1 MKKGMI
7 VLLTVLCAL
16 GFSGCGNQT
25 TAEQSSSAETV
36 VTTTDAPV
44 TTTAATTTTDAPT
57 TTTST
62 TATTATKDAPK
73 ANLDKTETI
82 DGLSFLCDSSWEH
95 KVNEENSS
103 CHYWYQSDG
112 GLIMLSTVQLGIN
125 VPDLSGEEKQT
136 FIKESFSGFYSG
148 LISKYEKYSDYD
160 NIEIDGQP
168 AIKFEGTMI
177 GCSSNVFAIICNDY
191 LYCIQFTNNMFGKK
205 TILSDY
211 IDEIIDSIELSPAT
225 TESTTVTTEQPEPT
239 TTVATTLPPATEAP
253 TQAPTIAPDANSSG
267 RTVIITENGK
277 KYHKKVHGDWTV
289 IGEIPE
295 SQAVAQGYEPCK
307 TCYK

>member
-7 VLLTVLCAL
+7 VLLTMLCAL

-44 TTTAATTTTDAPT
+44 TTTAATTTKHGFDVIKNIKVT
-57 TTTST
+57 TT
-62 TATTATKDAPK
+62 AMEEAPEM
-73 ANLDKTETI
+73 NLDQTETVH
-82 DGLSFLCDSSWEH
+82 GFSFLCDSTWSH
-95 KVNEENSS
+95 QENDIYQ
-103 CHYWYQSDG
+103 YWYQSDG
-112 GLIMLSTVQLGIN
+112 GFIMVMAQQQEVNIS
-125 VPDLSGEEKQT
+125 DLSGYEKT
-136 FIKESFSGFYSG
+136 AYVESFLSSAYNES
-148 LISKYEKYSDYD
+148 ISSADSSSDYQE
-160 NIEIDGQP
+160 IEIDGQP
-168 AIKFEGTMI
+168 AI
-177 GCSSNVFAIICNDY
+177 VFDVTIKSVAFHNIIILQENY
-191 LYCIQFTNNMFGKK
+191 AYCISFTTELYGEK

-211 IDEIIDSIELSPAT
+211 VDEIVDSIQFSPAT

-239 TTVATTLPPATEAP
+239 TTVATTLPPATEVP

-267 RTVIITENGK
+267 QTVIITENGK
-277 KYHKKVHGDWTV
+277 KYHKKVHGDWTI

>member
-7 VLLTVLCAL
+7 VLLTMLCAL

-44 TTTAATTTTDAPT
+44 TTTAATTTKHGFDVIKNIKVT
-57 TTTST
+57 TT
-62 TATTATKDAPK
+62 AMEEAPEM
-73 ANLDKTETI
+73 NLDQTETI
-82 DGLSFLCDSSWEH
+82 HGFSFLCDSNWSH
-95 KVNEENSS
+95 QENDIYQ
-103 CHYWYQSDG
+103 YWYQSDG
-112 GLIMLSTVQLGIN
+112 GFIMVMAQQQEVNIS
-125 VPDLSGEEKQT
+125 DLSGYEKT
-136 FIKESFSGFYSG
+136 AYVESFLSSAYNAS
-148 LISKYEKYSDYD
+148 ISSADSSSDYQE
-160 NIEIDGQP
+160 IEIDGQP
-168 AIKFEGTMI
+168 AI
-177 GCSSNVFAIICNDY
+177 VFDVTIKSVAFHNIIILQENY
-191 LYCIQFTNNMFGKK
+191 AYCISFTTELYGEK

-211 IDEIIDSIELSPAT
+211 VDEIVDSIQFSPAT
-225 TESTTVTTEQPEPT
+225 TESTTVTTEQQEPT
-239 TTVATTLPPATEAP
+239 TTVATTLPPATEVP

-267 RTVIITENGK
+267 QTVIITENGK
-277 KYHKKVHGDWTV
+277 KYHKKVHGDWTI

>member
-7 VLLTVLCAL
+7 VLLTMLCAL

-44 TTTAATTTTDAPT
+44 TTTAATTTKHGFDVIKNIKVT
-57 TTTST
+57 TT
-62 TATTATKDAPK
+62 AMEEAPEM
-73 ANLDKTETI
+73 NLDQTETVH
-82 DGLSFLCDSSWEH
+82 GFSFLCDSNWSH
-95 KVNEENSS
+95 QENDIYQ
-103 CHYWYQSDG
+103 YWYQSDG
-112 GLIMLSTVQLGIN
+112 GFIMVMAQQQEVNIS
-125 VPDLSGEEKQT
+125 DLSGYEKT
-136 FIKESFSGFYSG
+136 AYVESFLSSAYNAS
-148 LISKYEKYSDYD
+148 ISSADSSSDYQE
-160 NIEIDGQP
+160 IEIDGQP
-168 AIKFEGTMI
+168 AI
-177 GCSSNVFAIICNDY
+177 VFDVTIKSVAFHNIIILQENY
-191 LYCIQFTNNMFGKK
+191 AYCISFTTELYGEK

-211 IDEIIDSIELSPAT
+211 VDEIVDSIQFSPAT
-225 TESTTVTTEQPEPT
+225 TESTTVTTEQQEPT
-239 TTVATTLPPATEAP
+239 TTVATTLPPATEVP

-267 RTVIITENGK
+267 QTVIITENGK
-277 KYHKKVHGDWTV
+277 KYHKKVHGDWTI

>member
-1 MKKGMI
+1 MI
-7 VLLTVLCAL
+7 VLLTMLCAL

-44 TTTAATTTTDAPT
+44 TTTAATTTKHGFDVIKNIKVT
-57 TTTST
+57 TT
-62 TATTATKDAPK
+62 AMEEAPEM
-73 ANLDKTETI
+73 NLDQTETI
-82 DGLSFLCDSSWEH
+82 HGFSFLCDSNWSH
-95 KVNEENSS
+95 QENDIYQ
-103 CHYWYQSDG
+103 YWYQSDG
-112 GLIMLSTVQLGIN
+112 GFIMVMAQQQEVNIS
-125 VPDLSGEEKQT
+125 DLSGYEKT
-136 FIKESFSGFYSG
+136 AYVESFLSSAYNES
-148 LISKYEKYSDYD
+148 ISSADSSSDYQE
-160 NIEIDGQP
+160 IEIDGQP
-168 AIKFEGTMI
+168 AI
-177 GCSSNVFAIICNDY
+177 VFDVTIKSVAFHNIIILQENY
-191 LYCIQFTNNMFGKK
+191 AYCISFTTELYGEK

-211 IDEIIDSIELSPAT
+211 VDEIVDSIQFSPAT

-239 TTVATTLPPATEAP
+239 TTVATTLPPATEVP

-267 RTVIITENGK
+267 QTVIITENGK
-277 KYHKKVHGDWTV
+277 KYHKKVHGDWTI

>member
-7 VLLTVLCAL
+7 VLLTMLCAL
-16 GFSGCGNQT
+16 GLSGCGNQT

-44 TTTAATTTTDAPT
+44 TTTAATTTKHGFDVIKNIKVT
-57 TTTST
+57 TV
-62 TATTATKDAPK
+62 TKEVPEV
-73 ANLDKTETI
+73 NLDQTETVH
-82 DGLSFLCDSSWEH
+82 GFSFLCDSNWSH
-95 KVNEENSS
+95 QENDIYQ
-103 CHYWYQSDG
+103 YWYQSDG
-112 GLIMLSTVQLGIN
+112 GFIMVMAQQQEVNIS
-125 VPDLSGEEKQT
+125 DLSGDAKT
-136 FIKESFSGFYSG
+136 AYVESFLSSAYNAS
-148 LISKYEKYSDYD
+148 IASAESYSDYEE
-160 NIEIDGQP
+160 IEIDGQP
-168 AIKFEGTMI
+168 AI
-177 GCSSNVFAIICNDY
+177 VFDATIKSAVSHTIFILQENY
-191 LYCIQFTNNMFGKK
+191 AYCIGFTTELYNKK

-211 IDEIIDSIELSPAT
+211 VDEIVDSIELSPAT

-289 IGEIPE
+289 IGEVPE
-295 SQAVAQGYEPCK
+295 SQAVSQGYEPCK

>member
-1 MKKGMI
+1 MI
-7 VLLTVLCAL
+7 VLLTMLCAL

-44 TTTAATTTTDAPT
+44 TTTAATTTKHGFDVIKNIKVT
-57 TTTST
+57 TT
-62 TATTATKDAPK
+62 AMEEAPEM
-73 ANLDKTETI
+73 NLDQTETVH
-82 DGLSFLCDSSWEH
+82 GFSFLCDSNWSH
-95 KVNEENSS
+95 QENDIYQ
-103 CHYWYQSDG
+103 YWYQSDG
-112 GLIMLSTVQLGIN
+112 GFIMVMAQQQEVNIS
-125 VPDLSGEEKQT
+125 DLSGYEKT
-136 FIKESFSGFYSG
+136 AYVESFLSSAYNES
-148 LISKYEKYSDYD
+148 ISSADSSSDYQE
-160 NIEIDGQP
+160 IEIDGQP
-168 AIKFEGTMI
+168 AI
-177 GCSSNVFAIICNDY
+177 VFDVTIKSVAFHNIIILQENY
-191 LYCIQFTNNMFGKK
+191 AYCISFTTELYGEK

-211 IDEIIDSIELSPAT
+211 VDEIVDSIQFSPAT

-239 TTVATTLPPATEAP
+239 TTVATTLPPATEVP

-267 RTVIITENGK
+267 QTVIITENGK
-277 KYHKKVHGDWTV
+277 KYHKKVHGDWTI

>member
-7 VLLTVLCAL
+7 VLLTMLCAL

-44 TTTAATTTTDAPT
+44 TTTAATTTKHGFDVIKNIKVT
-57 TTTST
+57 T
-62 TATTATKDAPK
+62 TATEEAPEM
-73 ANLDKTETI
+73 NLDQTETI
-82 DGLSFLCDSSWEH
+82 HGFSFLCDSNWSH
-95 KVNEENSS
+95 QENDIYQ
-103 CHYWYQSDG
+103 YWYQSDG
-112 GLIMLSTVQLGIN
+112 GFIMVMAQQQEVNIS
-125 VPDLSGEEKQT
+125 DLSGYEKT
-136 FIKESFSGFYSG
+136 AYVESFLSSAYNAS
-148 LISKYEKYSDYD
+148 ISSADSSSDYQE
-160 NIEIDGQP
+160 IEIDGQP
-168 AIKFEGTMI
+168 AI
-177 GCSSNVFAIICNDY
+177 VFDVTIKSVAFHNIIILQENY
-191 LYCIQFTNNMFGKK
+191 AYCISFTTELYGEK

-211 IDEIIDSIELSPAT
+211 VDEIVDSIQFSPAT
-225 TESTTVTTEQPEPT
+225 TESTTVTTEQQEPT
-239 TTVATTLPPATEAP
+239 TTVATTLPPATEVP

-267 RTVIITENGK
+267 QTVIITENGK
-277 KYHKKVHGDWTV
+277 KYHKKVHGDWTI

>member
-7 VLLTVLCAL
+7 VLLTMLCAL

-25 TAEQSSSAETV
+25 TAEQSSSTETV

-44 TTTAATTTTDAPT
+44 TTTAATTTKHGFDVIKNIKVT
-57 TTTST
+57 TT
-62 TATTATKDAPK
+62 AMEEAPEM
-73 ANLDKTETI
+73 NLDQTETVH
-82 DGLSFLCDSSWEH
+82 GFSFLCDSNWSHQE
-95 KVNEENSS
+95 KDIYQ
-103 CHYWYQSDG
+103 YWYQSDG
-112 GLIMLSTVQLGIN
+112 GFIMVMAQQQEVNIS
-125 VPDLSGEEKQT
+125 DLSGYEKT
-136 FIKESFSGFYSG
+136 AYVESFLSSAYNES
-148 LISKYEKYSDYD
+148 ISSADSSSDYQE
-160 NIEIDGQP
+160 IEIDGQP
-168 AIKFEGTMI
+168 AI
-177 GCSSNVFAIICNDY
+177 VFDVTIKSVAFHNIIILQENY
-191 LYCIQFTNNMFGKK
+191 AYCISFTTELYGEK

-211 IDEIIDSIELSPAT
+211 VDEIVDSIQFSPAT

-239 TTVATTLPPATEAP
+239 TTVATTLPPATEVP

-267 RTVIITENGK
+267 QTVIITENGK
-277 KYHKKVHGDWTV
+277 KYHKKVHGDWTI

>member
-7 VLLTVLCAL
+7 VLLTMLCAL

-44 TTTAATTTTDAPT
+44 TTTAATTTKHGFDVIKNIKVT
-57 TTTST
+57 TT
-62 TATTATKDAPK
+62 AMEEAPEM
-73 ANLDKTETI
+73 NLDQTETI
-82 DGLSFLCDSSWEH
+82 HGFSFLCDSNWSH
-95 KVNEENSS
+95 QENDIYQ
-103 CHYWYQSDG
+103 YWYQSDG
-112 GLIMLSTVQLGIN
+112 GFIMVMAQQQEVNIS
-125 VPDLSGEEKQT
+125 DLSGYEKT
-136 FIKESFSGFYSG
+136 AYVESFLSSAYNVS
-148 LISKYEKYSDYD
+148 ISSADSSSDYQE
-160 NIEIDGQP
+160 IEIDGQP
-168 AIKFEGTMI
+168 AI
-177 GCSSNVFAIICNDY
+177 VFDVTIKSVAFHNIIILQENY
-191 LYCIQFTNNMFGKK
+191 AYCISFTTELYGEK

-211 IDEIIDSIELSPAT
+211 VDEIVDSIQFSPAT

-239 TTVATTLPPATEAP
+239 TTVATTLPPATEVP

-267 RTVIITENGK
+267 QTVIITENGK
-277 KYHKKVHGDWTV
+277 KYHKKVHGDWTI

>member
-7 VLLTVLCAL
+7 VLLTMLCAL

-44 TTTAATTTTDAPT
+44 TTTAATTTKHGFDVIKNIKVT
-57 TTTST
+57 TT
-62 TATTATKDAPK
+62 AMEEAPEM
-73 ANLDKTETI
+73 NLDQTETVH
-82 DGLSFLCDSSWEH
+82 GFSFLCDSNWSH
-95 KVNEENSS
+95 QENDIYQ
-103 CHYWYQSDG
+103 YWYQSDG
-112 GLIMLSTVQLGIN
+112 GFIMVMAQQQEVNIS
-125 VPDLSGEEKQT
+125 DLSGYEKT
-136 FIKESFSGFYSG
+136 AYVESFLSSAYNES
-148 LISKYEKYSDYD
+148 ISSADSSSDYQE
-160 NIEIDGQP
+160 IEIDGQP
-168 AIKFEGTMI
+168 AI
-177 GCSSNVFAIICNDY
+177 VFDVTIKSVAFHNIIILQENY
-191 LYCIQFTNNMFGKK
+191 AYCISFTTELYGEK

-211 IDEIIDSIELSPAT
+211 VDEIVDSIQFSPAT

-239 TTVATTLPPATEAP
+239 TTVATTLPPATEVP

-267 RTVIITENGK
+267 QTVIITENGK
-277 KYHKKVHGDWTV
+277 KYHKKVHGDWTI

>member
-7 VLLTVLCAL
+7 VLLTMLCAL

-44 TTTAATTTTDAPT
+44 TTTAATTTKHGFDVIKNIKVT
-57 TTTST
+57 TT
-62 TATTATKDAPK
+62 AMEEAPEM
-73 ANLDKTETI
+73 NLDQTETI
-82 DGLSFLCDSSWEH
+82 HGFSFLCDSNWSH
-95 KVNEENSS
+95 QENDIYQ
-103 CHYWYQSDG
+103 YWYQSDG
-112 GLIMLSTVQLGIN
+112 GFIMVMAQQQEVNIS
-125 VPDLSGEEKQT
+125 DLSGYEKT
-136 FIKESFSGFYSG
+136 AYVESFLSSAYNVS
-148 LISKYEKYSDYD
+148 ISSADSSSDYQE
-160 NIEIDGQP
+160 IEIDGQP
-168 AIKFEGTMI
+168 AI
-177 GCSSNVFAIICNDY
+177 VFDVTIKSVAFHNIIILQENY
-191 LYCIQFTNNMFGKK
+191 AYCISFTTELYGKK

-211 IDEIIDSIELSPAT
+211 VDEIVDSIQFSPAT
-225 TESTTVTTEQPEPT
+225 TESTTVTTEQQEPT
-239 TTVATTLPPATEAP
+239 TTVATTLPPATEVP

-267 RTVIITENGK
+267 QTVIITENGK
-277 KYHKKVHGDWTV
+277 KYHKKVHGDWTI